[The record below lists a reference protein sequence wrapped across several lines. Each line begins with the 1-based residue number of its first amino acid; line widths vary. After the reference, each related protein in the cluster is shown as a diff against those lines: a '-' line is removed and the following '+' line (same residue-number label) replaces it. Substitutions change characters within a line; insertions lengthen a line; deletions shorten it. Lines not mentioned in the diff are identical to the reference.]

1 MELPT
6 YSAVFAFEK
15 RLYAIYDFE
24 LPVSVSLFQGGV
36 FLAALGLTI
45 AVNTLL
51 GVGVTAATFV
61 FYVVPPGTAAWLAT
75 QPIADGK
82 RPHQWVATRLRHLG
96 EPRTLARLRPHRP
109 SPARWRPRAAATVGV
124 TAEFS
129 SSATQERS
137 A

>member
-36 FLAALGLTI
+36 FLAALGATI
-45 AVNTLL
+45 LINTIL
-51 GVGVTAATFV
+51 GVALTTATFV
-61 FYVVPPGTAAWLAT
+61 FYVLPPATAAWAAA
-75 QPIADGK
+75 QPIADGR

-96 EPRTLARLRPHRP
+96 EPRTLARLHPYRA
-109 SPARWRPRAAATVGV
+109 PARWRPRTTATIGAV
-124 TAEFS
+124 TAECS
-129 SSATQERS
+129 TSATQEPS
-137 A
+137 